1 MAHTKT
7 VQFVGGPLD
16 GKTREI
22 ASDVTSYELDQPP
35 PPEDLHSGEMPVG
48 FFPPFHRYVYEES
61 PENRNVFIIRKHEHS

>member
-22 ASDVTSYELDQPP
+22 AIGLTSYELDEPP
-35 PPEDLHSGEMPVG
+35 PPEDLLPGEMPIG
-48 FFPPFHRYVYEES
+48 FFPPFHKYVYEES